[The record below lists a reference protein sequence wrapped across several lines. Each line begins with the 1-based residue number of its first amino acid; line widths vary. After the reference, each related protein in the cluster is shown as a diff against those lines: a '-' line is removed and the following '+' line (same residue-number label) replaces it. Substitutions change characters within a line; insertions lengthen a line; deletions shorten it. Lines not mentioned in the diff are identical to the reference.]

1 MQSLILATSL
11 LLSSQAPV
19 TTVDPSAEIADFV
32 NMETQRVSK
41 AVEYHVQLAAQ
52 DTFLYQAKLVI
63 SQAKKDQAIKLQNNE
78 MAD

>member
-11 LLSSQAPV
+11 LLSSQAPI
-19 TTVDPSAEIADFV
+19 TTVDTPEEIASFI
-32 NMETQRVSK
+32 NTETKRVSK
-41 AVEYHVQLAAQ
+41 AVEYQVQLAAQ

-63 SQAKKDQAIKLQNNE
+63 SQARKDKAEKLLNDN

>member
-11 LLSSQAPV
+11 ILSTQAPV
-19 TTVDPSAEIADFV
+19 TASDVSKDIESFV
-32 NMETQRVSK
+32 NAETQRVSK

-63 SQAKKDQAIKLQNNE
+63 SQAKRDRAAQSFNDEAAE
-78 MAD
+78 

>member
-11 LLSSQAPV
+11 LLSSQAPI
-19 TTVDPSAEIADFV
+19 TTVDTSEEIASFI
-32 NMETQRVSK
+32 NTETQRVSK
-41 AVEYHVQLAAQ
+41 AVEYQVQLAAQ

-63 SQAKKDQAIKLQNNE
+63 SQAKKDKAEKLLNDN

>member
-19 TTVDPSAEIADFV
+19 TTVDPSEEIAAFV
-32 NMETQRVSK
+32 NAETQRVSK

-63 SQAKKDQAIKLQNNE
+63 SQAKKDQAMKLQNDN
-78 MAD
+78 MAE